1 MNRKQR
7 RADASRRRSTEPAR
21 APRPGAE
28 DRRRTVARVA
38 ERARALRAAGD
49 TSRAV
54 SSYRQAIEIDPTI
67 AALHNNLGN
76 ALLDL
81 GDHRAAAAAYRQA
94 LKIDSLQADAH
105 SNLGMALREAGRSGD
120 AIASCRRAV
129 ELAPGRPELHENL
142 VTVLDGSGRIDEAAE
157 VLDTAIRLCPREARL
172 HSQRARLLIKTG
184 DIAAAEAALRD
195 ALAVDPDCAVA
206 HFELADIKTFSA
218 DDPDLTQL
226 QKVVAAAADRPQSD
240 RTDLHFALA
249 KAYEDAGRYDDA
261 FEELQRGNR
270 LMRQALPYDA
280 KAQARLF
287 EAIASVFDRTLLDRL
302 SGAGDPS
309 NRPVFVVGMPRSG
322 TTLVE
327 RILGA
332 HPLVHGAGE
341 LRTLSEIARGG
352 AAPGNPV
359 AALEPLAGLRAKQC
373 RSMGAEYVR
382 QVRKLAPDAERI
394 VDKMPSNF
402 LRIGLISVILPHA
415 RIIHCRREPADTC
428 LSCYAQKFNRGQA
441 FSYDLRDLGH
451 YYRLYLQLMEHWRAV
466 LPGHVLDV
474 DYEKLVADP
483 EAEAR
488 RMVEFCGLP
497 WDPSCLE
504 FHKDRSPVR
513 TASASQVRR
522 PVYRSSV
529 ARWRR
534 FEPHLEPLLE
544 ALAGDRV
551 KPFPSSTRL

>member
-7 RADASRRRSTEPAR
+7 RADVSRRRNTGPLGST
-21 APRPGAE
+21 RPDSGE
-28 DRRRTVARVA
+28 RQRTIAQIA
-38 ERARALRAAGD
+38 ERGRALRAGGD
-49 TSRAV
+49 
-54 SSYRQAIEIDPTI
+54 SSGAASCYRQAIEIDPTI

-76 ALLDL
+76 ALSDL
-81 GDHRAAAAAYRQA
+81 GDHRGAAAAYRRA
-94 LKIDSLQADAH
+94 LKLDPRQADAH
-105 SNLGMALREAGRSGD
+105 GNLGLALHEAGRSGD
-120 AIASCRRAV
+120 AVASCRRAV
-129 ELAPGRPELHENL
+129 DLAPDRPEMHENL
-142 VTVLDGSGRIDEAAE
+142 VTVLDGNGRIDEAAE
-157 VLDTAIRLCPREARL
+157 ALDAAIRQCPREARL
-172 HSQRARLLIKTG
+172 HSQQARLLIKTG
-184 DIAAAEAALRD
+184 NIGEAEAALRS
-195 ALAVDPDCAVA
+195 ALAIDPDCAVA
-206 HFELADIKTFSA
+206 YFELADIKRFSA
-218 DDPDLTQL
+218 DDPDLTTL
-226 QKVVAAAADRPQSD
+226 EKVAAASAHRPQSD

-261 FEELQRGNR
+261 FDQLQRGNR
-270 LMRQALPYDA
+270 LMRQARPYDG

-287 EAIASVFDRTLLDRL
+287 ETIASVFDRPLLDRL

-309 NRPVFVVGMPRSG
+309 ERPVFVVGMPRSG

-332 HPLVHGAGE
+332 HPQIHGAGE
-341 LRTLSEIARGG
+341 LRHLSEIARGG
-352 AAPGNPV
+352 AAPGDPV
-359 AALEPLAGLRAKQC
+359 AAVAALAGLRAKQC

-382 QVRKLAPDAERI
+382 RVRKLSPGAERI

-402 LRIGLISVILPHA
+402 LRIGLISVILPNA

-441 FSYDLRDLGH
+441 FSYDLRDLGR
-451 YYRLYLQLMEHWRAV
+451 YYRLYAQLMEHWRAV
-466 LPGHVLDV
+466 IPSHVLDV
-474 DYEKLVADP
+474 DYEKLVTDP

-488 RMVEFCGLP
+488 RMVEYCGVP
-497 WDPSCLE
+497 WDPNCLE

-534 FEPHLEPLLE
+534 FESHLEPLLE
-544 ALAGDRV
+544 ALAGD
-551 KPFPSSTRL
+551 